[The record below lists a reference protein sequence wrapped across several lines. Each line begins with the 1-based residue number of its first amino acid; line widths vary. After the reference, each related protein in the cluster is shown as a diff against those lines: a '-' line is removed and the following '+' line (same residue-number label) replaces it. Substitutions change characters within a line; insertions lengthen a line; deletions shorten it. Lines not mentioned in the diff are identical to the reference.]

1 MKITRRL
8 LAFLSLVLFLLAPVH
23 ALAAGPQV
31 VVMSIDG
38 AISPATQEYLDRGL
52 KAAEQ
57 VDAEAVIL
65 ELNTPGGDLGSMQ
78 TMVEAMRGASVPVI
92 VYVTPRGAWAGS
104 AGTVITL
111 AGRAAAMAP
120 ETAIGAASPV
130 GSGGTDLSTTEQ
142 AKVKSIMDATV
153 RSLAASRPPAAI
165 QLAQDTIDNAKA
177 VSADEALKAG
187 LVDFVATD
195 LNDLLR
201 QLNGFTVQMADG
213 PRTLH
218 TAGATTIPLP
228 MSFIEQLLQFLIDPN
243 IVFLLLALGV
253 QALLIELTHP
263 GAWVPGFI
271 GVISLALAAYGLG
284 ILSVNW
290 FGLVFILAAFVL
302 FILDIK
308 APTHGALTVTG
319 VASFI
324 LGALI
329 TMAGHV
335 AAMAPEAAIG
345 ASSPVGSSGQDLNTT
360 EQAKAS
366 QIMKATI
373 RPLVERRGP
382 AATQLAQDMIDK
394 AKAVTAQEALQ
405 AHLIDFIATNT
416 ADVLRQLDGRNVAM
430 PAGNRTLHTA
440 GATTE
445 AVDMSLIEQL
455 LLILTDSNIVFILL
469 AVGVLALQVELTHPG
484 TWVPGFVG
492 VICLALAIYGLGLLP
507 VNWFGLLFMLTA
519 FVLFIL
525 DIKAPTHGALTV
537 AGVASF
543 IVGGLVLFNSPGVP
557 QFERVS
563 VPLVVGVG
571 VAIGLLFATILGF
584 ALRSQRQ
591 PIQTGSAR
599 LIGKLGTARS
609 DVGLNGQVQ
618 LESELWSAEAAQGSP
633 SIGKGDRVEVVD
645 VKGLH
650 LLVRKI

>member
-329 TMAGHV
+329 
-335 AAMAPEAAIG
+335 
-345 ASSPVGSSGQDLNTT
+345 
-360 EQAKAS
+360 
-366 QIMKATI
+366 
-373 RPLVERRGP
+373 
-382 AATQLAQDMIDK
+382 
-394 AKAVTAQEALQ
+394 
-405 AHLIDFIATNT
+405 
-416 ADVLRQLDGRNVAM
+416 
-430 PAGNRTLHTA
+430 
-440 GATTE
+440 
-445 AVDMSLIEQL
+445 
-455 LLILTDSNIVFILL
+455 
-469 AVGVLALQVELTHPG
+469 
-484 TWVPGFVG
+484 
-492 VICLALAIYGLGLLP
+492 
-507 VNWFGLLFMLTA
+507 
-519 FVLFIL
+519 
-525 DIKAPTHGALTV
+525 
-537 AGVASF
+537 
-543 IVGGLVLFNSPGVP
+543 LFNSPGTPV
-557 QFERVS
+557 QQRVS
-563 VPLVVGVG
+563 VPLVVFVG
-571 VAIGLLFATILGF
+571 VFLGAIFAVILGF
-584 ALRSQRQ
+584 ALRALRR
-591 PIQTGSAR
+591 PVVTGTQSLR
-599 LIGKLGTARS
+599 GQVGTARTDLDPS
-609 DVGLNGQVQ
+609 GQVQ
-618 LESELWSAEAAQGSP
+618 VGSELWSAETLPGSTK
-633 SIGKGDRVEVVD
+633 ILKGEPVEVVEAE
-645 VKGLH
+645 GLR
-650 LLVRKI
+650 LKVRKSPKS